1 MKTKN
6 LELELWLSRNGL
18 PRNLKEVIMHII
30 QQKLEQNQDVHVE
43 NILSVLP
50 SAHSK
55 YIKRYLRLA
64 TLKKVNISLL
74 VKLLVEIK
82 IFLN

>member
-6 LELELWLSRNGL
+6 LELELWLSRKGL

-55 YIKRYLRLA
+55 YIKRYLSLA
-64 TLKKVNISLL
+64 TLKKVSMSLIC
-74 VKLLVEIK
+74 EINSEK
-82 IFLN
+82 TYHS